1 LGAAAKA
8 AAPILFVACF
18 VGYIARVALTR
29 ENRPRGI
36 VVKLPVR
43 LGICLALISGLFP
56 CSGQSPEAAAD
67 HRKNAIML
75 QESGHFSEAADEWR
89 IYLKAHPQSIE
100 ANADLGL
107 VEARQEHYK
116 EAIPYYRKA
125 LLLNPR
131 MSGIRLNLGLAYFK
145 TAAMKE
151 AIETFTPLLK
161 SLPANSP
168 DRLRVETLIGL
179 AHYSIGNFTAAIPYL
194 KTAANNEPQNILYRF
209 SLAQGCLN
217 VKQYQCVLDEYQEL
231 LKINGESAAADM
243 LAGQAYDEMKNS
255 AGAIEQF
262 RAAVKADPKWPNAH
276 FGLGYLLWTQ
286 NQCEEASKEFQAELE
301 NVPEHAEAMT
311 FLADCK
317 VQLGQSNDALPLI
330 EKALKIDPSIARAH
344 MNLGIIYQDQGR
356 QQDALREL
364 KAAVKLTPGDSNIH
378 WRLARLYQSMG
389 RKEEAKVEFEKTSS
403 LKKAESDSIFTELKA
418 AQQRGG
424 TTDAAADAASSK

>member
-1 LGAAAKA
+1 M
-8 AAPILFVACF
+8 
-18 VGYIARVALTR
+18 
-29 ENRPRGI
+29 
-36 VVKLPVR
+36 KLPVR
-43 LGICLALISGLFP
+43 FGISLALVSGLFA
-56 CSGQSPEAAAD
+56 CRSQSPAITAD
-67 HRKNAIML
+67 HRQNAIML
-75 QESGHFSEAADEWR
+75 QESGRFSEAAAEWR
-89 IYLKAHPQSIE
+89 IYLKAHPESIE

-116 EAIPYYRKA
+116 EAIPFYRKA
-125 LLLNPR
+125 LALDPR

-161 SLPANSP
+161 SLPTNSP
-168 DRLRVETLIGL
+168 DRLRIETLIGL
-179 AHYSIGNFTAAIPYL
+179 AHYSIGDFAAAVPYL
-194 KTAANNEPQNILYRF
+194 KAAANNEPQNILYRF
-209 SLAQGCLN
+209 SLAQSCLN
-217 VKQYQCVLDEYQEL
+217 VKQYQCVLDAYQEL

-286 NQCEEASKEFQAELE
+286 NQCEEASKEFQAELD
-301 NVPEHAEAMT
+301 NVPENAQAMT

-317 VQLGQSNDALPLI
+317 VQLGQSKEALPLI
-330 EKALKIDPSIARAH
+330 EKALKIDPRIAKAH
-344 MNLGIIYQDQGR
+344 MNLGIIYQYQGR

-364 KAAVKLTPGDSNIH
+364 TTAVKLTPEDSNVH

-389 RKEEAKVEFEKTSS
+389 HKEEAKIEFEKTSS
-403 LKKAESDSIFTELKA
+403 LKKAASDSIATQLKA
-418 AQQRGG
+418 AQQRGESL
-424 TTDAAADAASSK
+424 DAQPASPESK

>member
-1 LGAAAKA
+1 LGAAVLL
-8 AAPILFVACF
+8 PRPFFLL
-18 VGYIARVALTR
+18 RALPTPLR
-29 ENRPRGI
+29 GLPQDERIDRGI
-36 VVKLPVR
+36 FVKLQVR
-43 LGICLALISGLFP
+43 LGICLALVLGLFP
-56 CSGQSPEAAAD
+56 CWGQSKAVAAD
-67 HRKNAIML
+67 HRQNAMML
-75 QESGHFSEAADEWR
+75 QESGRFSEASAEWR
-89 IYLKAHPQSIE
+89 IYLKAHPESIE

-125 LLLNPR
+125 LLLDPR

-145 TAAMKE
+145 TGAMKE

-168 DRLRVETLIGL
+168 DRLRVSTLIGL
-179 AHYSIGNFTAAIPYL
+179 AHYSIGNYTSAIPYL
-194 KTAANNEPQNILYRF
+194 KSAANNEPQNILYRF
-209 SLAQGCLN
+209 SLAQSCLN
-217 VKQYQCVLDEYQEL
+217 VKQYQCVLDAYQEL

-286 NQCEEASKEFQAELE
+286 NQCEEATKEFQAELA
-301 NVPEHAEAMT
+301 NVPENAQALT

-317 VQLGQSNDALPLI
+317 VQLGQSSDALPLI
-330 EKALKIDPSIARAH
+330 EKALKIDPSNAKAH

-364 KAAVKLTPGDSNIH
+364 TTAMKLTPEDSNVH

-389 RKEEAKVEFEKTSS
+389 RKEEAKIEFEKTSS
-403 LKKAESDSIFTELKA
+403 LKKAASDSIATQLKA
-418 AQQRGG
+418 AQQRGDSH
-424 TTDAAADAASSK
+424 DAAPAATESK